1 MASLV
6 GSLSP
11 ATVFASQVT
20 GSSFVQD
27 IFYALATVCLLFVV
41 AAIGL
46 IDAGLVRRKNLLD
59 TWVQK
64 IVCALLAGFGMAVI
78 GYAIWEAQYYQAF
91 GTPNPVGQAIHDWW
105 IFGPALTHFSQ
116 NLDPKLFPT
125 ADVYQIF
132 VVFFVAY
139 AMVGGALLHS
149 AGLERVKA
157 LPMYVICLI
166 AGAIVIPIALYYTW
180 GSTSPLTA
188 RGVHDY
194 IGTYSLYV
202 VVGVWALLIAWR
214 AGPRLGA
221 FSNHPRTIGPIP
233 HNLGWSAAGVGI
245 LMFAA
250 PFAFLGCGY
259 FVPGSG
265 YYGISLT
272 TSGFGIVL
280 VNMFMAYVGGGLSG
294 ALIAYKTRNPIMA
307 LIGVAAGYIGAGAS
321 LDIGLPWQ
329 VFLVA
334 FFASFVVYGM
344 YLLLYRLRID
354 DKKIVP
360 LALGGGVYS
369 AIVAGIVGNGDKT
382 GGFFGLTGKYAAQHA
397 TISIGWQLIG
407 LLVTLGIALVSGLV
421 VIVGLEKTIGLR
433 VTEEEE
439 IVGLDQTYWQAPPS
453 PYYDDPFATATPS
466 NETPTNGTAEL
477 VPEGVGP
484 LPHPA

>member
-1 MASLV
+1 M
-6 GSLSP
+6 GSLTGVLSS
-11 ATVFASQVT
+11 ASVFASQVSG
-20 GSSFVQD
+20 GSYVQD

-64 IVCALLAGFGMAVI
+64 LVCAIVAGLGMAVV
-78 GYAIWEAQYYQAF
+78 GYAIWEVQFYQAF
-91 GTPNPVGQAIHDWW
+91 GIANPAGQAISDWW
-105 IFGPALTHFSQ
+105 LGGTALTHFSQ
-116 NLDPKLFPT
+116 NLNPTSFPT
-125 ADVYQIF
+125 ADVFQIF

-157 LPMYVICLI
+157 LPMYIICAV
-166 AGAIVIPIALYYTW
+166 AGTIVIPIALYYTW

-194 IGTYSLYV
+194 IGTFSLYI

-221 FSNHPRTIGPIP
+221 FTNHPRTIGPIP
-233 HNLGWSAAGVGI
+233 HNLSWSAAGVGI

-259 FVPGSG
+259 IVNGSG
-265 YYGISLT
+265 YFGISLT

-280 VNMFMAYVGGGLSG
+280 VNVFMAYLGGGLAG
-294 ALIAYKTRNPIMA
+294 AVISYRTKNPIMA
-307 LIGVAAGYIGAGAS
+307 LIGVAAGYIGCGAS
-321 LDIGLPWQ
+321 LDIAKPWEC
-329 VFLVA
+329 FLIGAV
-334 FFASFVVYGM
+334 ASFVVYGG
-344 YLLLYRLRID
+344 YLTLYRLRID

-360 LALGGGVYS
+360 LALFGGVYS
-369 AIVAGIVGNGDKT
+369 AIVAGIVGGNDHT
-382 GGFFGLTGKYAAQHA
+382 GGYFGLKGLYAPQHA
-397 TISIGWQLIG
+397 SITVGWQLIG
-407 LLVTLGIALVSGLV
+407 VLVTVGIALVSGV
-421 VIVGLEKTIGLR
+421 IVIVGLEKTIGLR
-433 VTEEEE
+433 VTEEQE

-453 PYYDDPFATATPS
+453 PYYDDPKAVAGTG
-466 NETPTNGTAEL
+466 NGQVPKADDEL
-477 VPEGVGP
+477 AREGVGP